1 MKIQAW
7 REWWSKSHG
16 SASVGSYDPREAH
29 VFEGWS
35 AGWEAAEAQSQLEIL
50 HLKAQL
56 LRIGNHEGAYKA
68 AFLAGQ
74 MSRPV
79 KTFSGGK
86 PNYVIPQETQGSAQ
100 VSPAEFIHIVEGKE
114 GLTGNPIIWAQWPT
128 KEKDT

>member
-16 SASVGSYDPREAH
+16 NAPAGSYDPQEAH

-56 LRIGNHEGAYKA
+56 LRVGNHEGAYKA
-68 AFLAGQ
+68 AYLAGQ
-74 MSRPV
+74 MSV
-79 KTFSGGK
+79 NKTTSV
-86 PNYVIPQETQGSAQ
+86 PETQSPAQ

-114 GLTGNPIIWAQWPT
+114 NLTGNPVIWAQWPR
-128 KEKDT
+128 KENKE

>member
-7 REWWSKSHG
+7 RDWWSKTHG
-16 SASVGSYDPREAH
+16 NAPAGSYDPREAH

-56 LRIGNHEGAYKA
+56 LRVGNHEGAYKA
-68 AFLAGQ
+68 AYLAGQ
-74 MSRPV
+74 MSV
-79 KTFSGGK
+79 NKTTSV
-86 PNYVIPQETQGSAQ
+86 PETQNPAQ

-114 GLTGNPIIWAQWPT
+114 NLTGNPVIWAQWPRKD
-128 KEKDT
+128 KE

>member
-7 REWWSKSHG
+7 RDWWSKTHG
-16 SASVGSYDPREAH
+16 NVPAGSYDPREAH

-56 LRIGNHEGAYKA
+56 LRVGNHEGAYKA
-68 AFLAGQ
+68 AYLAGQ

-86 PNYVIPQETQGSAQ
+86 PNYVIPQETN
-100 VSPAEFIHIVEGKE
+100 E
-114 GLTGNPIIWAQWPT
+114 
-128 KEKDT
+128 